1 MGKGEIKMLDVRK
14 EFRTGS
20 EVLTI
25 LKEVNIEIKSGEV
38 VAIVGPSGSGKS
50 TLLGIMAGLDQ
61 PTSGEVWLGDT
72 NITKLSESKMAKI
85 RGELLGFVFQNYNL
99 IPRLSAYENIELA
112 LILNNKLR
120 NRDVR
125 IKELLQAV
133 GLEERKQH
141 LPGQMSGGEQQR
153 VAIAR
158 ALACDPPIVLA
169 DEPTGNLDRKSSK
182 QIADL
187 LFDTC
192 RDEGRT
198 LVLVTHDLELAQRA
212 DYILRIDDGILVE
225 EVA

>member
-20 EVLTI
+20 EILTI

-125 IKELLQAV
+125 IKGLLQAV

>member
-153 VAIAR
+153 AAIAR

>member
-125 IKELLQAV
+125 IKGLLQAV